1 MHIQYVQTHN
11 LLQNE
16 ITGFTDYDYQQY
28 NVLYK
33 KRKRFFFSNLFL
45 TKVETTFWMVL
56 KWLDM

>member
-45 TKVETTFWMVL
+45 TKVETTF
-56 KWLDM
+56 